1 MIKTTALLL
10 QSRKYREKD
19 KLLHFYTLEQGKIMA
34 LCKSARTPL
43 HRWACATEP
52 PAFACIQLY
61 EKNGFYTVTEIC
73 SAESFL
79 NDRQNIEYLMAWQ
92 FLAMVLDKYTPYAIP
107 QISLFQRAQSL
118 FFQWKSKKV
127 SLNLSLYSFLLFFL
141 SVQGHAQDWKHC
153 SLCKGVLTDAP
164 KLAYLDAQEGKVYCE
179 SCRPMH
185 NPRLLALST
194 RLCDTLNSLSCIS
207 TTDIEQ
213 NTVDNCDWMD
223 LDRIITTCYREQIDP
238 YFISFSQMN
247 YRGGYSTFF
256 ERNK

>member
-79 NDRQNIEYLMAWQ
+79 TDRQNIDYLMAWQ
-92 FLAMVLDKYTPYAIP
+92 FLAMILDKYTPYAIP

-127 SLNLSLYSFLLFFL
+127 PLYLSLYSFMLFFL
-141 SVQGHAQDWKHC
+141 SVQGHAQAWKHC
-153 SLCKGVLTDAP
+153 SACSVLLADAQ

-179 SCRPMH
+179 SCRPR
-185 NPRLLALST
+185 NNARLLALSSK
-194 RLCDTLNSLSCIS
+194 LCDTLNSLSCTSLADIDQS
-207 TTDIEQ
+207 TTDK
-213 NTVDNCDWMD
+213 CDWTD
-223 LDRIITTCYREQIDP
+223 LDRIISVCYREQIDP
-238 YFISFSQMN
+238 YFISFSQIN
-247 YRGGYSTFF
+247 SRG
-256 ERNK
+256 

>member
-52 PAFACIQLY
+52 PAFAYIQLY

-79 NDRQNIEYLMAWQ
+79 TDRQNIDYLFAWQ
-92 FLAMVLDKYTPYAIP
+92 FLAMILDKYTPYAIP
-107 QISLFQRAQSL
+107 QITLFHRAQSL

-127 SLNLSLYSFLLFFL
+127 PLHMGLYSFLLFFL
-141 SVQGHAQDWKHC
+141 SVQGHAQAWKHC
-153 SLCKGVLTDAP
+153 SICSALLSHSSHQV
-164 KLAYLDAQEGKVYCE
+164 YLDAQEGKVFCE
-179 SCRPMH
+179 LCRPLQ
-185 NPRLLALST
+185 NARLL
-194 RLCDTLNSLSCIS
+194 TLNSKLCDMLNFLACSSQCEI
-207 TTDIEQ
+207 DQ
-213 NTVDNCDWMD
+213 NAMIQADWNE
-223 LDRIITTCYREQIDP
+223 LDRIISHCYREQIDP
-238 YFISFSQMN
+238 YFISFAQINS
-247 YRGGYSTFF
+247 RG
-256 ERNK
+256 

>member
-52 PAFACIQLY
+52 PAFAYIQLY

-79 NDRQNIEYLMAWQ
+79 TDRQNIDYLFAWQ
-92 FLAMVLDKYTPYAIP
+92 FLAMLLDKYTPYAIP
-107 QISLFQRAQSL
+107 QISLFHRAQSL

-127 SLNLSLYSFLLFFL
+127 PLNHGLYSFLLFFL
-141 SVQGHAQDWKHC
+141 SVQGHAQRWKNC
-153 SLCKGVLTDAP
+153 SICDALLGLSPIP
-164 KLAYLDAQEGKVYCE
+164 KQVYLDAQEGKIFCE
-179 SCRPMH
+179 LCKPQQ
-185 NPRLLALST
+185 NARLFSLNS
-194 RLCDTLNSLSCIS
+194 RLCEILHVLSS
-207 TTDIEQ
+207 SSHFD
-213 NTVDNCDWMD
+213 VDQKVILQEDWID
-223 LDRIITTCYREQIDP
+223 LDRIISHCYKEQIDP
-238 YFISFSQMN
+238 YFISFAQINS
-247 YRGGYSTFF
+247 RV
-256 ERNK
+256 